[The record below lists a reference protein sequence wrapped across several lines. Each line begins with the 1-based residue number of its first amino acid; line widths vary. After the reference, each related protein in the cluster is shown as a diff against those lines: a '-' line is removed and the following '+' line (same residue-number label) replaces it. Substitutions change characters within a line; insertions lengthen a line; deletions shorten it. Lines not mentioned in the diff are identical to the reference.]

1 MNSKGIGIALGVLAV
16 LVIATILAY
25 RQPAS
30 ETTAAL
36 TNPWS
41 RLDKARVD
49 HITIRRPSAPAN
61 QQTLEFEKRDGA
73 WRMTAPGVG
82 PTEAR
87 ALEDLIDRFAEM
99 NVVAV
104 AGRNASSYATFE
116 VDDEHATR
124 VTLKAGSSALL
135 DVFVGTNIDSGTAV
149 RAPGKPEIFR
159 VDQSING
166 MVTRAPRDWR
176 ERNVTHNAREDVRAV
191 EWTNRGHTYRFT
203 RNGDTW
209 TPAAGTVVDR
219 LDTAKVNSLVDSVT
233 NLHAS
238 DFADAGATTGITN
251 DSARVTLELAT
262 DSGEQRVTVRVGNN
276 SGDQETYAQRE
287 GSDVVFVIS
296 RSQADAVNPELT
308 AFQAPL
314 PVDGG
319 PDAATDASAP
329 AAAAEPPGG
338 GFPAGLQMPGMGGP
352 GGPGGPGNQI
362 PPGVMEQ
369 IRRQLQQQGAGGAAA
384 PH

>member
-25 RQPAS
+25 RPAS
-30 ETTAAL
+30 TETTAAL
-36 TNPWS
+36 TNPWQ
-41 RLDKARVD
+41 RLDKSRVD
-49 HITIRRPSAPAN
+49 HVSIRRPSAPAN
-61 QQTLEFEKRDGA
+61 QQNLEFEKQNGA
-73 WRMTAPGVG
+73 WRMTSPGVG

-87 ALEDLIDRFAEM
+87 ALEDLLDRFAEM
-99 NVVAV
+99 NVVSV
-104 AGRNASSYATFE
+104 AGRNTSSYETFE
-116 VDDEHATR
+116 VDDAHATR
-124 VTLKAGSSALL
+124 VTLKTGSSALI

-149 RAPGKPEIFR
+149 RVPGKPEIFR

-176 ERNVTHNAREDVRAV
+176 ERNVTRVSRDDVRAV
-191 EWTNRGHTYRFT
+191 EWVNRGHTYRFT

-238 DFADAGATTGITN
+238 DFAEAGASTGLTGDSPRVTIESASDAG
-251 DSARVTLELAT
+251 D
-262 DSGEQRVTVRVGNN
+262 QRVTVRLGSN
-276 SGDQETYAQRE
+276 SGDQEAFAQRE
-287 GSDVVFVIS
+287 GADVVFVIS
-296 RSQADAVNPELT
+296 RSQADAVNPELS

-319 PDAATDASAP
+319 ADAAAADASAP
-329 AAAAEPPGG
+329 PAPAMGG
-338 GFPAGLQMPGMGGP
+338 GLPPGLQMPGMPAP
-352 GGPGGPGNQI
+352 GGGNAQI
-362 PPGVMEQ
+362 PPQLMEQ
-369 IRRQLQQQGAGGAAA
+369 IRRQLAQQQGGGA

>member
-1 MNSKGIGIALGVLAV
+1 MNSKGIGIALGVLTV

-25 RQPAS
+25 RQPAADS
-30 ETTAAL
+30 SAAL
-36 TNPWS
+36 TNPWQ

-49 HITIRRPSAPAN
+49 HVTIRRPSAPAN
-61 QQTLEFEKRDGA
+61 QQTLEFEKVNGA

-87 ALEDLIDRFAEM
+87 ALEDLLDRFAEM
-99 NVVAV
+99 NVVSV
-104 AGRNASSYATFE
+104 AGRNSSSYATFE
-116 VDDEHATR
+116 VDDEHAAR

-149 RAPGKPEIFR
+149 RAPGKAEIFR

-176 ERNVTHNAREDVRAV
+176 ERNVTHSSREDVRAV

-251 DSARVTLELAT
+251 DSPRVVLELST
-262 DSGEQRVTVRVGNN
+262 DAGSERVTVRVGNN
-276 SGDQETYAQRE
+276 SGDQEAFAQRE
-287 GSDVVFVIS
+287 GSDVVFIIS
-296 RSQADAVNPELT
+296 RSQADAVNPELA

-319 PDAATDASAP
+319 AAAADASAP
-329 AAAAEPPGG
+329 PAAPPVPPGG
-338 GFPAGLQMPGMGGP
+338 AFPPGLQMPGMGGGP
-352 GGPGGPGNQI
+352 GGGPGNQI

-369 IRRQLQQQGAGGAAA
+369 IRRQLQQQGAAGGAAA